1 MKSYYSKLDKN
12 EKENIKKK
20 YMEEY
25 KNSELDKRLKYL
37 IVYHI
42 LALVFGIA
50 IIVQSIIMDDV
61 KIYGIIIG
69 CLLIFMGIVFLI
81 ANRKIKNSVL
91 NKIALKNK

>member
-12 EKENIKKK
+12 EKENIKTK

-25 KNSELDKRLKYL
+25 KNSELDKRLRYL